1 MALSKPKAR
10 LQRLFDRLSA
20 PYSRFVFSRLSRE
33 TRKDVAWIRPSPGER
48 VLDLACGPGTL
59 AVEMARYG
67 CHVFGLDLAEQ
78 MIVQARRAAW
88 EHRCS
93 PVHLAL
99 ADAEQLPIP
108 DKMFDLAT
116 CGFSFAL
123 FLAPRRTVAEIR
135 RVTRPGGRVAILEVV
150 APENTAQSS
159 ELHRLEK
166 LRSAGVPAHLLTLP
180 ELLGLFNG
188 AEFDLLDAC
197 VSERRRHVEDW
208 LCGAAVSAGAVGRRR
223 LRRRLLETARD
234 DSAGLHLERRRGKWL
249 YRARVARLLWQRK

>member
-1 MALSKPKAR
+1 MTLSKPKAR
-10 LQRLFDRLSA
+10 LQRLFDGLSA
-20 PYSRFVFSRLSRE
+20 PYSRFVSSRLSRE
-33 TRKDVAWIRPSPGER
+33 TRKDVAWIRPSPGDR

-59 AVEMARYG
+59 AVEMACYG
-67 CHVFGLDLAEQ
+67 CRVVGLDLAEQ
-78 MIVQARRAAW
+78 MIMQARRAAR
-88 EHRCS
+88 EHRRAL
-93 PVHLAL
+93 VHLVL

-116 CGFSFAL
+116 CGFSFAV
-123 FLAPRRTVAEIR
+123 FPAPLRTVAEIR

-150 APENTAQSS
+150 APENPAQSS

-166 LRSAGVPAHLLTLP
+166 LRSGGVPVHLVTLP

-188 AEFDLLDAC
+188 AGFDLLDAC
-197 VSERRRHVEDW
+197 VSERRRHVDDW
-208 LCGAAVSAGAVGRRR
+208 LDGAAVCAGAAGRRR

-234 DSAGLHLERRRGKWL
+234 DSAGLHLERHGGKWF